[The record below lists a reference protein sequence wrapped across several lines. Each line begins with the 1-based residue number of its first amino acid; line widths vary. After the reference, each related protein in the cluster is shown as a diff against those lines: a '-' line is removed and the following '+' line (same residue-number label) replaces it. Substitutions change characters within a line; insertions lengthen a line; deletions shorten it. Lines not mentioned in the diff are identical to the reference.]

1 VDHRDLSATK
11 KGNFTMFN
19 IVQRRKWFFLF
30 SGLVILAGLIA
41 MAISVATYKERS
53 PLRLSIDFLGG
64 SLLEVQ
70 FKALDTAKP
79 VTPVTE
85 DEIIG
90 VFRKFNVEDVR
101 VQRLGTVEENRWQ
114 VRSNYIDQP
123 TTELIKTALDDT
135 AKSLNLGINQDTL
148 RVNQVSP
155 TIGREVTGAAV
166 IAIIVASIAVLGWI
180 WFAFRQVAD
189 AWRYGVCAVLAMI
202 HDVLVMT
209 GIMSIMGLI
218 FKWEVDSL
226 FLTGLL
232 TVVGYSV
239 QDTIVVFDRIR
250 ENAARHR
257 GEPYEMVINRSI
269 LETLQRSLSMQLVV
283 AFVMISLVLIGG
295 ESIRQFV
302 AILLIGLLSG
312 TYSSTFTA
320 IPLLVAWDKG
330 QIPLLSRMRTKAA

>member
-1 VDHRDLSATK
+1 
-11 KGNFTMFN
+11 MFN
-19 IVQRRKWFFLF
+19 IVQRRRWFFLI
-30 SGLVILAGLIA
+30 SGIVIVAGLIA
-41 MAISVATYKERS
+41 MGISVATYPEHS

-70 FKALDTAKP
+70 FRPIDTSKP
-79 VTPVTE
+79 VQSVTE
-85 DEIIG
+85 NEITAA
-90 VFRKFNVEDVR
+90 FRKYNVQDIR
-101 VQRLGTVEENRWQ
+101 VQRLGAVEEDRWQ
-114 VRSNYIDQP
+114 VRSVFIDQA
-123 TTELIKTALDDT
+123 TTDNIKAALNDT
-135 AKSLNLGINQDTL
+135 GESLNVQINNDTL
-148 RVNQVSP
+148 RLQQVSP
-155 TIGREVTGAAV
+155 TIGGEVTRAAL
-166 IAIIVASIAVLGWI
+166 IAIIVASVAVLAWI
-180 WFAFRQVAD
+180 VFAFRAVQGAF
-189 AWRYGVCAVLAMI
+189 RYGVCAVLAML

-209 GIMSIMGLI
+209 GIMSIMGLV
-218 FKWEVDSL
+218 FKWEVDAL

-250 ENAARHR
+250 ENAAKHR
-257 GEPYEMVINRSI
+257 GEPYDMIINRSI

-283 AFVMISLVLIGG
+283 GFVMLSLLLIGG

-330 QIPLLSRMRTKAA
+330 QLPLVKRLETRTA